1 MNQNDLPEWYVYQGL
16 GPDGGTAESSER
28 PELTL
33 PPAPPW
39 RDFRNRQ
46 HRQQRGR
53 TFRPRP
59 EDIRMVNAALHL
71 RRPLLITGLPGTGK
85 SSLAFAVAQELGLG
99 EVLEWSITSRSQLKD
114 GLYEYDAIGRL
125 QDSDFTPGGK
135 SDPPPIEDYVLLGP
149 LGSAFADSQPNSPRV
164 LLIDE
169 IDKSD
174 IDLPN
179 DLLNI
184 FEEGEFTIPE
194 LARHAASGR
203 VGASADKQED
213 GSQKETKVWTPWVR
227 LDRPRSE
234 KSPERVSVPQGK
246 VRCVEF
252 PFVILTSNGER
263 ELPPAFLRRCLRLDI
278 KPPKGVHFREI
289 VRAHFR
295 DLAGSK
301 PLPPQVEA
309 YITYVE
315 ERFSEKKE
323 YIPTDQLLNAI
334 HLVLNEVD
342 LEETTLAEEQT
353 QLAQQIL
360 RTIGS

>member
-1 MNQNDLPEWYVYQGL
+1 MNADNLPDLPDWYVYRGR
-16 GPDGGTAESSER
+16 GVTDEGER
-28 PELTL
+28 PSFKL

-39 RDFRNRQ
+39 RDFGNRQ
-46 HRQQRGR
+46 RRRQRGL

-85 SSLAFAVAQELGLG
+85 SSLAFAVAEELGLG
-99 EVLEWSITSRSQLKD
+99 DVLEWAITSRSQLKD

-135 SDPPPIEDYVLLGP
+135 SNPPPVEDYVRLGP
-149 LGSAFADSQPNSPRV
+149 LGSAFADSRPNSPRV

-184 FEEGEFTIPE
+184 FEEGEFLIPE

-203 VGASADKQED
+203 AGAGAGED
-213 GSQKETKVWTPWVR
+213 GQTAVWMPLVR
-227 LDRPRSE
+227 LDRPRHANA
-234 KSPERVSVPQGK
+234 PARVPAPSGQ

-278 KPPKGVHFREI
+278 KPPKGEHFREI
-289 VRAHFR
+289 VRAHFYE
-295 DLAGSK
+295 LSGLT
-301 PLPPQVEA
+301 PLPEKVEA
-309 YITYVE
+309 YIAYVE
-315 ERFSEKKE
+315 KRFNEKKE

-334 HLVLNEVD
+334 HMVLNEVD
-342 LEETTLAEEQT
+342 LAESALAEGQM